1 MGEGKEA
8 GEKALSE
15 GQRLFLDGYYEKALE
30 ALSEAQGIFY
40 DAEAIDDAGLA
51 CALEG
56 LVRKTMD
63 ASNPAFVF
71 EDEDGESVDP
81 EELPDAVIVAVA
93 NGLVTLASEMG
104 EQVDFELLQEAALD
118 LEGIAGQG
126 FAHDHPAIKYIGDV
140 KTQLKDLSEVDHG
153 VIDEAL
159 SLKLQEHMKGIFP
172 EDVVTNF
179 EIRRFENGECF
190 VGMEW
195 LREPLAEESERLQS
209 RLTAFLESVDS

>member
-8 GEKALSE
+8 GEKALSN
-15 GQRLFLDGYYEKALE
+15 GQSLFLEGYYEKALE
-30 ALSEAQGIFY
+30 ALSEAQGLFY
-40 DAEAIDDAGLA
+40 DAEAIDEAGLA

-63 ASNPAFVF
+63 PSNPAFVF
-71 EDEDGESVDP
+71 EDEDGQSVDP

-104 EQVDFELLQEAALD
+104 EQVDFELLQGAALH
-118 LEGIAGQG
+118 LEGIAKQG
-126 FAHDHPAIKYIGDV
+126 FAHDHPAVKYIDEV

-159 SLKLQEHMKGIFP
+159 SVKLQDHMKGVF
-172 EDVVTNF
+172 
-179 EIRRFENGECF
+179 
-190 VGMEW
+190 
-195 LREPLAEESERLQS
+195 
-209 RLTAFLESVDS
+209 